1 MPYMF
6 AVLKYLTCLR
16 ACVLGILVCLI
27 HFTKISKLLHRRI
40 WFLFRGVLR
49 TRFNIYDGVFLQK
62 EINEIKLRH
71 GCSSRL

>member
-27 HFTKISKLLHRRI
+27 HFTKIPK
-40 WFLFRGVLR
+40 
-49 TRFNIYDGVFLQK
+49 N
-62 EINEIKLRH
+62 
-71 GCSSRL
+71 SS